1 MQYGHKELKLEQF
14 NKKLKQNSISS
25 QGIETEQFNKK
36 IETEQF
42 NKKIETTIQYEY
54 EELKHSFNEKLKHVS
69 MANQKTNWLH
79 KLDKILTT

>member
-14 NKKLKQNSISS
+14 NKKLKQNSIWS
-25 QGIETEQFNKK
+25 QG